1 MERLAIVVRDDSYD
15 KLLAPLTFAYVQ
27 AARGVKVDML
37 FLLWAVRA
45 LTEEGLKS
53 LKVSAPH
60 AHESEWLRERLVAN
74 GDPTEIHDYLKMLA
88 ATGNVKVYG
97 CRLAALTF
105 DVVPSD
111 LIPEAEGIVD
121 PDWFL
126 REKAVVADHC
136 QYF

>member
-1 MERLAIVVRDDSYD
+1 
-15 KLLAPLTFAYVQ
+15 
-27 AARGVKVDML
+27 
-37 FLLWAVRA
+37 
-45 LTEEGLKS
+45 
-53 LKVSAPH
+53 
-60 AHESEWLRERLVAN
+60 
-74 GDPTEIHDYLKMLA
+74 MLA

-105 DVVPSD
+105 DVGPSD